1 MLQCESV
8 SSAACGKRLPAGSR
22 RERQPQPGLV
32 TPAIQGLV
40 NHDAFWIF
48 TCHVRLSDIKN
59 AEGTGHVKE
68 LSTLQASLKW
78 GFDARDCCAASP
90 NSCEQIDPMTESD
103 SLIRP
108 LSRATL
114 PQEIVKALTDL
125 IMKRVWKPGDLIPT
139 EKELAIRFQVG
150 RSTIREAVKS
160 LVVLG
165 VLEARAGEGSFV
177 RESTSELLS
186 GAFRWGLLL
195 GERNLDD
202 LVDVRV
208 LVEVECTRRAAE
220 RRDKRT
226 LDLLLESLREMQAS
240 QDDHDAFMESDT
252 KFHLAI
258 AQAAHNP
265 IFENIGST
273 IQSIV
278 RIWYPKTYYI
288 PETKGRTIAEHTAIA
303 DAIAAGNGAE
313 AGKAMRAHLV
323 NAGHRLRRVLS
334 KT

>member
-1 MLQCESV
+1 
-8 SSAACGKRLPAGSR
+8 
-22 RERQPQPGLV
+22 
-32 TPAIQGLV
+32 
-40 NHDAFWIF
+40 
-48 TCHVRLSDIKN
+48 
-59 AEGTGHVKE
+59 
-68 LSTLQASLKW
+68 
-78 GFDARDCCAASP
+78 
-90 NSCEQIDPMTESD
+90 MTESD

-114 PQEIVKALTDL
+114 PQEIVKAITNL
-125 IMKRVWKPGDLIPT
+125 IMKRVWKPGDLIPS

-186 GAFRWGLLL
+186 GAFRWGVLL

-220 RRDKRT
+220 RRDEEM
-226 LDLLLESLREMQAS
+226 LDQLFESLRDMEAS
-240 QDDHDAFMESDT
+240 QADHDAFMESDT

-258 AQAAHNP
+258 ARASHNP

-303 DAIAAGNGAE
+303 TAIAAGNE
-313 AGKAMRAHLV
+313 RDAGEAMRVHLV
-323 NAGHRLRRVLS
+323 NAGHRLRRIIS
-334 KT
+334 PK

>member
-1 MLQCESV
+1 MAGCRRPRTQLSVGQPISRPKRALQRNETI
-8 SSAACGKRLPAGSR
+8 G
-22 RERQPQPGLV
+22 
-32 TPAIQGLV
+32 
-40 NHDAFWIF
+40 
-48 TCHVRLSDIKN
+48 
-59 AEGTGHVKE
+59 
-68 LSTLQASLKW
+68 
-78 GFDARDCCAASP
+78 
-90 NSCEQIDPMTESD
+90 PMTESD

-114 PQEIVKALTDL
+114 PQEIVKALTNL
-125 IMKRVWKPGDLIPT
+125 IMKRVWKPGDLIPS

-160 LVVLG
+160 LVVVG

-202 LVDVRV
+202 LVDVRM

-220 RRDKRT
+220 RRDREM
-226 LDLLLESLREMQAS
+226 LDQLFESLREMQAS
-240 QDDHDAFMESDT
+240 QADHDAFMESDT

-258 AQAAHNP
+258 ARAARNP

-288 PETKGRTIAEHTAIA
+288 PETKDRTIAEHTAIA
-303 DAIAAGNGAE
+303 DAIAAGNEME
-313 AGKAMRAHLV
+313 AGEAMRAHLV
-323 NAGHRLRRVLS
+323 NAGHRLRQILS
-334 KT
+334 PT

>member
-1 MLQCESV
+1 MDPAVRPSGDAPGHGEIPRWRTTQCDGRAVRSV
-8 SSAACGKRLPAGSR
+8 GSLGKAAP
-22 RERQPQPGLV
+22 
-32 TPAIQGLV
+32 I
-40 NHDAFWIF
+40 
-48 TCHVRLSDIKN
+48 
-59 AEGTGHVKE
+59 
-68 LSTLQASLKW
+68 
-78 GFDARDCCAASP
+78 
-90 NSCEQIDPMTESD
+90 SCEQSSPMTESD
-103 SLIRP
+103 SVIRP

-114 PQEIVKALTDL
+114 PQEIVKAITNL
-125 IMKRVWKPGDLIPT
+125 IMKRVWKPGDLIPS

-220 RRDKRT
+220 RCDKRT

-288 PETKGRTIAEHTAIA
+288 PETKGRTIAEHRAIA
-303 DAIAAGNGAE
+303 DGVASGHLDASGR
-313 AGKAMRAHLV
+313 AMRAHIV
-323 NAGHRLRRVLS
+323 AASRRLRTLLPPREIRE
-334 KT
+334 